1 MHNLV
6 LSPIDPET
14 LIKRISDQV
23 TANILF
29 AISKQETNESPF
41 EDHLTLKEAAK
52 FLSLSPNTIYGLV
65 HEGKIPSMK
74 PSNQLY
80 FDKSDLL
87 EYLKKN
93 KRSSVQDLED
103 GATSYLKPKRQ
114 K

>member
-14 LIKRISDQV
+14 LIRRISDQV
-23 TANILF
+23 TENLLVAL
-29 AISKQETNESPF
+29 SKQETANSF
-41 EDHLTLKEAAK
+41 TQDHLTVVEAAK
-52 FLSLSPNTIYGLV
+52 FLSLSPSTIYGLV

-74 PSNQLY
+74 PSKHLY
-80 FDKSDLL
+80 FAKSDLL

-93 KRSSVQDLED
+93 KRKSSQDLEAE
-103 GATSYLKPKRQ
+103 ATSYLKTKRQ